1 MSQNPEQ
8 RFSHYPLV
16 YATGKLP
23 NTGIS
28 FVSENIIDVEEFET
42 PTFEITKLPRVRDT
56 SIFRIT
62 RLSEK
67 GRLSINDW
75 LFCHTSAPIVLY
87 RYVFCYGVL
96 KIHHGSYKVEI
107 PNFDEQDDHPLFKIG
122 AAINYDCGNDLIT
135 FISGKS
141 VIGGDNLVR
150 LRKEREDLTDYYERC
165 IDEGIIT
172 LDEKETPFPFSPL
185 ADNVSRPF
193 LDNYGTGFATSLWVE
208 NESGESIPVSASY
221 NLPFV
226 LRGM

>member
-1 MSQNPEQ
+1 MSQNPGQ

-42 PTFEITKLPRVRDT
+42 PIFEITKLPRVRDT

-107 PNFDEQDDHPLFKIG
+107 WNFDEQDDHPLFKIG
-122 AAINYDCGNDLIT
+122 AAINYDCGN
-135 FISGKS
+135 
-141 VIGGDNLVR
+141 
-150 LRKEREDLTDYYERC
+150 
-165 IDEGIIT
+165 
-172 LDEKETPFPFSPL
+172 ETPFPFSPL

-193 LDNYGTGFATSLWVE
+193 LDNYSTNSLWVE